1 MDKRLWNAVQEL
13 LDAAEYA
20 LGSLDRYS
28 DYEDDPMGPVMVP
41 NAALSAHGCLK
52 EAAGRVEAL
61 MPPDPETPNP
71 NSTSRSRWGGSNM
84 SFADHL
90 PWRDNLNWFG
100 RPWKPRG
107 LIMKAVDEVY
117 YWTAL
122 ALVSDWLPC
131 PLGSW
136 RGDYAMRARFYF
148 EFRDVLE
155 NPEKYGDE
163 PMTYADF
170 NAGR

>member
-1 MDKRLWNAVQEL
+1 
-13 LDAAEYA
+13 
-20 LGSLDRYS
+20 
-28 DYEDDPMGPVMVP
+28 
-41 NAALSAHGCLK
+41 
-52 EAAGRVEAL
+52 
-61 MPPDPETPNP
+61 
-71 NSTSRSRWGGSNM
+71 M
-84 SFADHL
+84 SYADHL

-100 RPWKPRG
+100 LPWKPRG
-107 LIMKAVDEVY
+107 PIMKAIDEVY

-131 PLGSW
+131 PLGNW

-155 NPEKYGDE
+155 SPEKYGDK